1 MKIKKHYIYTVYI
14 YIALCLT
21 FIKYTCFSEA
31 FICSDVQSM
40 DNVLDIVEYN
50 ANNNTNNNN
59 NNIIIKLWLAE

>member
-1 MKIKKHYIYTVYI
+1 MKIKKSIIYIYVYL
-14 YIALCLT
+14 ALYLT

-50 ANNNTNNNN
+50 ANNNTNK
-59 NNIIIKLWLAE
+59 NITMYDKAVVG